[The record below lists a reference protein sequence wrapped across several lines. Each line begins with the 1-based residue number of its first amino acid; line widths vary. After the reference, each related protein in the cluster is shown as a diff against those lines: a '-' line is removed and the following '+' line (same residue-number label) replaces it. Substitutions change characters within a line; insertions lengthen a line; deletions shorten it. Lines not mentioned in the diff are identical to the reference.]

1 MLFVL
6 DFIGNHPDFQVFSIS
21 AGLAEWGFFALYAA
35 MCCVF
40 PDKKELKSVL
50 TKRDRAQ
57 IEEHFLDWLSKC
69 PKNKYIS
76 S

>member
-1 MLFVL
+1 MRFLLCFT
-6 DFIGNHPDFQVFSIS
+6 GNYHDLQDFSIS
-21 AGLAEWGFFALYAA
+21 AGLAEWDFLLFMLPCAVGFQT
-35 MCCVF
+35 
-40 PDKKELKSVL
+40 KKELKIVL

-57 IEEHFLDWLSKC
+57 IEEHFFDWLSKC